1 MAIIK
6 SAKKR
11 IRSSEKKRIVNL
23 RRLRT
28 MKEETKKFLKLI
40 VAKKIED
47 AQKILPKLYQSIDK
61 AVKNG
66 IIKKNN
72 AARKKSRLTKKI
84 VDLKK
89 KK

>member
-1 MAIIK
+1 
-6 SAKKR
+6 
-11 IRSSEKKRIVNL
+11 
-23 RRLRT
+23 